1 MIKEHLYFITSNKDK
16 YEEVQSLLGLPLVQM
31 DIELPEIQS
40 LNAEEVVRQKL
51 CAAQEHKKG
60 AYIVE
65 DTSLYLG
72 CLENA
77 LPGPFVKWF
86 EKAIG
91 IDGIVMLT
99 EKLGN
104 NRAEAKTLI
113 GYAESGGDI
122 HFFEGVLHGT
132 IVPKRGEKDFGWGPI
147 FVPDGYTKTFGEM
160 ERAEKHSI
168 SMRSIAVQYLREFLM
183 STK

>member
-1 MIKEHLYFITSNKDK
+1 MAQEPLYFITGNKDK
-16 YEEVQSLLGLPLVQM
+16 YTEVQSLLGLPLVQM

-40 LNAEEVVRQKL
+40 LDAKEVVRQKL
-51 CAAQEHKKG
+51 RAAEEHQKG

-65 DTSLYLG
+65 DTSLYLE
-72 CLENA
+72 CLENT

-91 IDGIVMLT
+91 IDGIATLT

-104 NRAEAKTLI
+104 NNAEARTCI
-113 GYAESGGDI
+113 GYAKNNGEM
-122 HFFEGVLHGT
+122 HFFEGILHGT
-132 IVPKRGEKDFGWGPI
+132 IVPRRGEKDFGWGPI
-147 FVPDGYTKTFGEM
+147 FVPDGHEKTFGEM
-160 ERAEKHSI
+160 EWEEKHLV
-168 SMRSIAVQYLREFLM
+168 SMRSVAVQHLRAFLI